1 MSGLIGQVGARSGIV
16 GSTTDSTQLDYEEGS
31 WTPTYGG
38 TGSNPSG
45 IGYAINT
52 GTYTKIGDTVH
63 CQVTMVTTATTPTW
77 TTGTGTVMINGLPF
91 TARSSN
97 ELDSIFATYAYSW
110 GSNNNPIIGRV
121 QYNQSFITL
130 HKFNTGATATT
141 GTHYAVDAAT
151 MVTSASTNVVKGS
164 FTYKI

>member
-63 CQVTMVTTATTPTW
+63 CQVTMQTTATTPTW

-97 ELDSIFATYAYSW
+97 ELDSIFATYAYAW
-110 GSNNNPIIGRV
+110 GNNNNPIIGRV
-121 QYNQSFITL
+121 IYNQSYLTL
-130 HKFNTGATATT
+130 HKFGSNITATT
-141 GTHYAVDAAT
+141 GTHYGVDAGT
-151 MVTSASTNVVKGS
+151 MPTSASTNVLKGS